1 MLLFLFIIIAIHN
14 IYLFSSHRNL
24 EGRSYLEFYGYINV
38 APNLNFHGAFLFF
51 IFLALF
57 FK

>member
-57 FK
+57 